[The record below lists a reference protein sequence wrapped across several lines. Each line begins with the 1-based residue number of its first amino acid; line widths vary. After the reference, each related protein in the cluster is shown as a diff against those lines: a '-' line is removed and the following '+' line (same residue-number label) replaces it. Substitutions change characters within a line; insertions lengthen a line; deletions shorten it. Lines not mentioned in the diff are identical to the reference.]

1 MLLYPLQEMPLIGGD
16 LTVAR
21 RYLMASGDATRG
33 LATGNPHNSQA
44 EVIDYW
50 STQSAG
56 NAIDFGDL
64 TQNRRQGAG
73 TSDATRAVFGGGY
86 QDLGLEYTNVIDYV
100 TVQTT
105 GNATDFGDL
114 ISTAATGIGATSNG
128 TYGHWAGGT
137 NASTQSNVIQ
147 QVTIQTTGNAVDFGD
162 LTAATYGHGC
172 CSGSPS

>member
-1 MLLYPLQEMPLIGGD
+1 MQGI
-16 LTVAR
+16 
-21 RYLMASGDATRG
+21 
-33 LATGNPHNSQA
+33 QA

-73 TSDATRAVFGGGY
+73 TSDTTRALFGGGY
-86 QDLGLEYTNVIDYV
+86 QDGGLTYTNIIDYV

-114 ISTAATGIGATSNG
+114 LSTAATNIGATSNG
-128 TYGHWAGGT
+128 TYAHWEGGT
-137 NASTQSNVIQ
+137 SGTRSNVIQ
-147 QVTIQTTGNAVDFGD
+147 QVTIQTTGNSTDFADLLAAVE
-162 LTAATYGHGC
+162 GHDC
-172 CSGSPS
+172 CSGAAS